1 MWKKRTT
8 TRWFL
13 LLTLL
18 LFGCE
23 QEAINKD
30 KELLR
35 INNCSISK
43 DEVAAKLKYESDL
56 NSNFYLVPGC
66 KKEFLNDLI
75 QSQLLIQEAKRQ
87 KIDEREVF
95 RQTIQRYWES
105 TLIRDLLEEKG
116 RQFRNASVVT
126 EQEIIDYYNTHKEFL
141 PPQPMPEMQK
151 EIADKIVEQKVGER
165 LASWIKDLKK
175 DAKIYIYDKDTAAE
189 VNDEK

>member
-1 MWKKRTT
+1 M
-8 TRWFL
+8 
-13 LLTLL
+13 

-23 QEAINKD
+23 QEAIKKD
-30 KELLR
+30 NELLR

-56 NSNFYLVPGC
+56 NSNFYLVKGC
-66 KKEFLNDLI
+66 RKEFLNDLI

-116 RQFRNASVVT
+116 RQFRNTSVVT
-126 EQEIIDYYNTHKEFL
+126 EQEITEYYNSHRDFL
-141 PPQPMPEMQK
+141 PSQSISEMQK
-151 EIADKIVEQKVGER
+151 EIADKIIEEKVSER
-165 LASWIKDLKK
+165 LASWIDDLKK
-175 DAKIYIYDKDTAAE
+175 EAKIDIHDKDLAAE
-189 VNDEK
+189 IIDEK